1 MYSKI
6 RAAAISGIAITLMV
20 IGAPVAQA
28 QGLPQLPP
36 LPNINPETAIGTILG
51 SLSSM
56 AVVYLLVG
64 TVYNYFA
71 RQNGKKQHD
80 GSYIPK
86 F

>member
-20 IGAPVAQA
+20 IGAPVAQ
-28 QGLPQLPP
+28 GLPQLPP
-36 LPNINPETAIGTILG
+36 LPNINPETAIGTIFG

-71 RQNGKKQHD
+71 RQNGKKQYD

>member
-20 IGAPVAQA
+20 IGAPLAQA

-36 LPNINPETAIGTILG
+36 LPNINPETAIGTI
-51 SLSSM
+51 
-56 AVVYLLVG
+56 
-64 TVYNYFA
+64 F
-71 RQNGKKQHD
+71 

>member
-20 IGAPVAQA
+20 IGAPLAQA
-28 QGLPQLPP
+28 P
-36 LPNINPETAIGTILG
+36 LPNINPETAIGTIFG

-71 RQNGKKQHD
+71 RQNGKKQYD

>member
-28 QGLPQLPP
+28 QGLPP
-36 LPNINPETAIGTILG
+36 LPNINPETAIGTIFG

-71 RQNGKKQHD
+71 RQNGKKQYD

>member
-20 IGAPVAQA
+20 IGAPLAQA

-36 LPNINPETAIGTILG
+36 LPNINPETAIGTIFG

-56 AVVYLLVG
+56 VG

-71 RQNGKKQHD
+71 RQNGKKQYD